1 MQGKPLY
8 CQSMIMKLLFIHTL
22 VINDIFIALD
32 SVFQQVCFVRLD
44 LRPSLERLVSSLH
57 VRDSVLHEQPRVTV

>member
-1 MQGKPLY
+1 MQGKPLC

-32 SVFQQVCFVRLD
+32 SVFQQVCFARLD
-44 LRPSLERLVSSLH
+44 LRPSSERLVSSLH
-57 VRDSVLHEQPRVTV
+57 VHDLASHGQPRETA